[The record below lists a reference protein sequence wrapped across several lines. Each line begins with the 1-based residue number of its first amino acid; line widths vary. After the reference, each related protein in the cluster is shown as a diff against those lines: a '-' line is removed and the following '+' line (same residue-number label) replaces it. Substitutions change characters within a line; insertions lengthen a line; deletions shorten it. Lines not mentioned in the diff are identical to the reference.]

1 MCSSSEVSF
10 LQIWAILRPLR
21 STHHEIP
28 LSFLAILRVLTP
40 DTMRRELRNPI
51 FPVRTWVMI
60 VRSGLDFA
68 TPGPSMPAAP
78 CLWNVH
84 YDKENKWSV
93 NYFEVLLRCPYL
105 NPPLPPGSYILDYE
119 DTVSITEEDE
129 DPMKRAEPHCICRD
143 YSASKNWED
152 LLRNVPPTIVSGC

>member
-78 CLWNVH
+78 CVGYVLNLFIRIPEAGAGL
-84 YDKENKWSV
+84 DMSARSLDGV
-93 NYFEVLLRCPYL
+93 N
-105 NPPLPPGSYILDYE
+105 
-119 DTVSITEEDE
+119 
-129 DPMKRAEPHCICRD
+129 
-143 YSASKNWED
+143 
-152 LLRNVPPTIVSGC
+152 